1 MLETRLEPHGGA
13 RLPGKVPLLTSRVQ
27 SSGSLP
33 GRWGA
38 LTGALRGSP
47 PLSGG
52 FLLFEE
58 AHFSAQWTSTLPSR
72 ARANS
77 PGRDPVPL
85 SVPGHG
91 PAQGGSEPWHCPAL
105 GKPSRS
111 VPLPTRALLSPCPAG
126 ACEPGSCVPSDH
138 GTQATKG
145 GRPGAF

>member
-1 MLETRLEPHGGA
+1 MLSEGA
-13 RLPGKVPLLTSRVQ
+13 RP
-27 SSGSLP
+27 
-33 GRWGA
+33 
-38 LTGALRGSP
+38 LRGSP
-47 PLSGG
+47 CPRAPALCRVPPVRLCRVPPVRGRPPSAGFPLSEG
-52 FLLFEE
+52 
-58 AHFSAQWTSTLPSR
+58 AHVSAQWASTLPSR
-72 ARANS
+72 ARENS

-105 GKPSRS
+105 GKPSQS